1 MLKDAKTSS
10 VALGETMRMALDT
23 LRAHKL
29 RSFLTLLGVILAVAT
44 LVAVM
49 AIVEG
54 LNLYISDRVANL
66 GANVFVVDRFGIITS
81 FEAFVKAQRR
91 PLLRLEDY
99 ETLVDRMQLAQR
111 IAALDGTT
119 LDVRY
124 GNDLFEDVRVQGV
137 TSNYADVRSL
147 GVVAGRF
154 LTEGDKLHRAPV
166 CFIGADVAQ
175 RFFPNTDPI
184 GKSIRVGTQVF
195 EVVGVATP
203 IGSVFGVTQDN
214 FVLIPFGTF
223 EKSWHTPSNSITI
236 FVQARSAELL
246 DAAQDEARLILRAR
260 RHIAY
265 GDPDNFGMIAPTSI
279 TGLWQELTGN
289 IFALAVWL
297 TAVFLVVGGVVIM
310 NIMLASV
317 TERTREIGIRKS
329 LGARRR
335 HIVMQ
340 FLVEAAVLASV
351 GGLIGIALAL
361 GIQEGVRALTP
372 MPITTPTRA
381 ILLGLTLSTGV
392 GLFFGIYPAVR
403 AARLDPIEAL
413 RTEV

>member
-1 MLKDAKTSS
+1 MLKDAKASS

-29 RSFLTLLGVILAVAT
+29 RSFLTLLGVILAVTT

-49 AIVEG
+49 AVVEG

-66 GANVFVVDRFGIITS
+66 GASVFVVDRFGIITS

-99 ETLVDRMQLAQR
+99 EALVDRMQLAQR

-124 GNDLFEDVRVQGV
+124 GNDLFEDVRVQGA
-137 TSNYADVRSL
+137 TSNYGDVRSL
-147 GVVAGRF
+147 GVAAGRF
-154 LTEGDKLHRAPV
+154 LTDADERHRAPV
-166 CFIGADVAQ
+166 CFIGADLAQ
-175 RFFPNTDPI
+175 RFFASTDPI
-184 GKSIRVGTQVF
+184 GKTLRVGTQVF

-236 FVQARSAELL
+236 FVQARSAELM
-246 DAAQDEARLILRAR
+246 DAAQDEVRLVLRAR

-265 GDPDNFGMIAPTSI
+265 GDPDNFGMIAPASI

-289 IFALAVWL
+289 IFALAIWL
-297 TAVFLVVGGVVIM
+297 TTVFLVVGGVVIM

-340 FLVEAAVLASV
+340 FLVESAVLAAV

-361 GIQEGVRALTP
+361 GIEQVVRALTP
-372 MPITTPTRA
+372 MPITTPARA
-381 ILLGLTLSTGV
+381 IILGLGLSTTV

-413 RTEV
+413 RMEV